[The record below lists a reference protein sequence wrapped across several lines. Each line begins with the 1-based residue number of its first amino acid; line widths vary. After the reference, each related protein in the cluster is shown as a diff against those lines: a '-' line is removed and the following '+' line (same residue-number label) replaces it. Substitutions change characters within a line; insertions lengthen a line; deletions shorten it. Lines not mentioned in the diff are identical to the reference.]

1 MAIQLETNR
10 IILREF
16 MLHDLEEFHTLE
28 TNEAVL
34 KYLTNYPKRTLNES
48 KEILCQ
54 VIEQY
59 RNFKTGRLAIIDKA
73 TQGFVGWCGIKFNN
87 HKRHVYENFY
97 DLGYRIHP
105 NYWGNG
111 FATEASIACLNYG
124 LNELALLKINA
135 IVNTQNT
142 QSLKVIFK
150 VGFNYKESFLEDE
163 TEKHWYEFN
172 NKY

>member
-1 MAIQLETNR
+1 MTIQLETNR

-16 MLHDLEEFHTLE
+16 MLNDLEDFHSLE
-28 TNEAVL
+28 TNEAVV
-34 KYLTNYPKRTLNES
+34 KYLTNYPKRSLEES
-48 KEILCQ
+48 KELLNQ
-54 VIEQY
+54 VISQY
-59 RNFKTGRLAIIDKA
+59 SNFKTGRLAMIDKA

-111 FATEASIACLNYG
+111 LATEASVACLNYG
-124 LNELALLKINA
+124 LNELEILKINA

-142 QSLKVIFK
+142 QSLKVISK

-163 TEKHWYEFN
+163 TEKHWYEV
-172 NKY
+172 KRK

>member
-16 MLHDLEEFHTLE
+16 ILNDLEEFHTLE

-34 KYLTNYPKRTLNES
+34 KYLTNYPKRTLEES
-48 KEILCQ
+48 KEILFQ

-59 RNFKTGRLAIIDKA
+59 RNFKTGRLAMFDKA
-73 TQGFVGWCGIKFNN
+73 TQGFVGWCGIKFNT
-87 HKRHVYENFY
+87 HKRHIYENFY

-111 FATEASIACLNYG
+111 LATEASIACLSYG
-124 LNELALLKINA
+124 LNELEITKINA
-135 IVNTQNT
+135 IVNVHNT
-142 QSLKVIFK
+142 QSLKVISK
-150 VGFNYKESFLEDE
+150 VGFSYKESFLEDE
-163 TEKHWYEFN
+163 TEKNWYEVAR
-172 NKY
+172 K